1 MKTCSPRTIQSV
13 VIAALA
19 SMLLLPAEVR
29 AQEPPEG
36 PSPVIV
42 GSRVRLVAPAA
53 VEGRIEGLVMAMDEK
68 SLMVS
73 LDDGVPVRV
82 SRQAITQLAVR
93 TGRYR
98 RWLKGM
104 IIGASIG
111 AVAGALV
118 GNYNGCF
125 AGCTASSRSF
135 SDRAQ
140 FAGLAAFSFAAWGA
154 GIGALI
160 KGDRWSA
167 VPLERVRVN
176 LAPTAGRGIGL
187 SLSLGF

>member
-1 MKTCSPRTIQSV
+1 MKTCSPRMI
-13 VIAALA
+13 VIAVLA
-19 SMLLLPAEVR
+19 SMLHLPAEVR
-29 AQEPPEG
+29 AQEATEG

-42 GSRVRLVAPAA
+42 GSSVRLVAPAA
-53 VEGRIEGLVMAMDEK
+53 VEGRIEGLVRAMDEK

-73 LDDGVPVRV
+73 VDDGAPVRV

-118 GNYNGCF
+118 SNYNGCF
-125 AGCTASSRSF
+125 AGCAASSRSF
-135 SDRAQ
+135 ADRARL
-140 FAGLAAFSFAAWGA
+140 AGLATFGSAAWGA

>member
-13 VIAALA
+13 VIAVLA

-42 GSRVRLVAPAA
+42 GSRVRLMAPAA
-53 VEGRIEGLVMAMDEK
+53 VEGRIEGLVMAMDEQ

-98 RWLKGM
+98 RWRTKPM
-104 IIGASIG
+104 SGASPP
-111 AVAGALV
+111 
-118 GNYNGCF
+118 GC
-125 AGCTASSRSF
+125 GTR
-135 SDRAQ
+135 
-140 FAGLAAFSFAAWGA
+140 
-154 GIGALI
+154 
-160 KGDRWSA
+160 
-167 VPLERVRVN
+167 
-176 LAPTAGRGIGL
+176 
-187 SLSLGF
+187 